1 MAMSETVKVH
11 RQMPSD
17 MAQVPIVWR
26 YELLKYFR
34 SKRLVASIAIAALVV
49 GLIYAIPILTGD
61 GYGNATKEGFIVNF
75 VQFANILVV
84 ICATFFGADSI
95 VGEFQ
100 SRTGYLVFP
109 TPMKREVLFMGKFM
123 ASMTSGIVVM
133 TLFYLGVGGLSLATV
148 GGVDADFLASYGFAL
163 EYLLAAM
170 AIAYFI
176 STIMK
181 GSTGATVLTF
191 FLFVM
196 ILPIIDGISMVS
208 GVKVEGS
215 LSFAGG
221 TIVDILMDPY
231 PVDSTQ
237 DFGQGMTFN
246 NFYPDPAMAALVMII
261 YTVVAVILSMVL
273 FKKKQLTG

>member
-1 MAMSETVKVH
+1 MSETVKVH
-11 RQMPSD
+11 RHMPSD
-17 MAQVPIVWR
+17 AAQVPIVWR

-34 SKRLVASIAIAALVV
+34 SKRLLASIAVAALVV

-61 GYGNATKEGFIVNF
+61 GYSHATKEGFATNF

-109 TPMKREVLFMGKFM
+109 TPMKREVLFLGKFI

-133 TLFYLGVGGLSLATV
+133 TLFYLGVGGLAFATV
-148 GGVDADFLASYGFAL
+148 GGVEADYLASYGFAL

-170 AIAYFI
+170 AIAYLI
-176 STIMK
+176 SSIMK
-181 GSTGATVLTF
+181 GTTGATVLTF
-191 FLFVM
+191 FLFIM
-196 ILPIIDGISMVS
+196 ILPIIDGISMFS
-208 GVKVEGS
+208 GVKVQGS
-215 LSFAGG
+215 LTFAGG
-221 TIVDILMDPY
+221 VIVNILMNPY

-237 DFGQGMTFN
+237 DFGQGVSFSQ
-246 NFYPDPAMAALVMII
+246 FYPDPGIAALVMVV
-261 YTVVAVILSMVL
+261 YAVVALILSMIL

>member
-1 MAMSETVKVH
+1 MSETVKVH
-11 RQMPSD
+11 RHMPSD
-17 MAQVPIVWR
+17 MSQVPIVWR
-26 YELLKYFR
+26 YELLKYLR
-34 SKRLVASIAIAALVV
+34 SKRLLASIAIAALVV

-61 GYGNATKEGFIVNF
+61 GYGNATTQQFAVNF
-75 VQFANILVV
+75 MQFASILAV

-109 TPMKREVLFMGKFM
+109 TPMKREVLFLGKFM

-133 TLFYLGVGGLSLATV
+133 TLFYLGVGGLSFATV
-148 GGVDADFLASYGFAL
+148 GGVDADFFTSYGFAL

-170 AIAYFI
+170 AVAYFI
-176 STIMK
+176 SSIMK

-191 FLFVM
+191 FLFIM

-221 TIVDILMDPY
+221 AIVDILIDPY
-231 PVDSTQ
+231 PVDVKLPGYGHGIS
-237 DFGQGMTFN
+237 FY
-246 NFYPDPAMAALVMII
+246 NFYPDPAMAALVMLI
-261 YTVVAVILSMVL
+261 YAVVAVILSMVL

>member
-1 MAMSETVKVH
+1 MTMSETVKVH
-11 RQMPSD
+11 RHIPSD
-17 MAQVPIVWR
+17 AAQVPIVWR
-26 YELLKYFR
+26 YELLKYLR
-34 SKRLVASIAIAALVV
+34 SKRLIASIAIAALVV
-49 GLIYAIPILTGD
+49 CLIYAIPILTGD
-61 GYGNATKEGFIVNF
+61 GYGNTTAEQFSVTF
-75 VQFANILVV
+75 VQFASILVV

-109 TPMKREVLFMGKFM
+109 TPMKREILFLGKFM

-133 TLFYLGVGGLSLATV
+133 TLFYLGVGGLSFATV

-176 STIMK
+176 SSIMK

-191 FLFVM
+191 FLFIM
-196 ILPIIDGISMVS
+196 ILPIIDMTSMVS
-208 GVKVEGS
+208 GVKVQGS
-215 LSFAGG
+215 LTFAGG
-221 TIVDILMDPY
+221 AVVDILMDPY
-231 PVDSTQ
+231 PVDTTQ
-237 DFGQGMTFN
+237 EYVPGRSFY

-261 YTVVAVILSMVL
+261 YAVIAL
-273 FKKKQLTG
+273 

>member
-1 MAMSETVKVH
+1 MSETVRVH
-11 RQMPSD
+11 RHMPSD
-17 MAQVPIVWR
+17 MTQVPIVWR

-61 GYGNATKEGFIVNF
+61 GYGNTTTEQFAVNF

-123 ASMTSGIVVM
+123 ASMTAGIVVM

-148 GGVDADFLASYGFAL
+148 GGVDADFPASYGFAL
-163 EYLLAAM
+163 LYLLAAM

-176 STIMK
+176 SAIMK

-191 FLFVM
+191 FLFIM

-208 GVKVEGS
+208 GVKVQGS
-215 LSFAGG
+215 LTFAGG
-221 TIVDILMDPY
+221 AIANTLMDPY
-231 PVDSTQ
+231 PVDEKV
-237 DFGQGMTFN
+237 DVGQGMSFYS
-246 NFYPDPAMAALVMII
+246 FYPDPSIAALVMIV
-261 YTVVAVILSMVL
+261 YAVVAMILSMVL

>member
-1 MAMSETVKVH
+1 MSETVKVH
-11 RQMPSD
+11 RHTPSD
-17 MAQVPIVWR
+17 ASQVPIVWR
-26 YELLKYFR
+26 YELLKYLR
-34 SKRLVASIAIAALVV
+34 SKRLLASIAIAAVVV

-61 GYGNATKEGFIVNF
+61 GYGNATKEQFSVNF
-75 VQFANILVV
+75 MQFASILVV

-109 TPMKREVLFMGKFM
+109 TPMKREVLFLGKFM

-133 TLFYLGVGGLSLATV
+133 TLFYLGVGGLSFATV
-148 GGVDADFLASYGFAL
+148 GGVDADFFASYGFAL

-170 AIAYFI
+170 AVAYFI
-176 STIMK
+176 SSIMK

-191 FLFVM
+191 FLFIM

-221 TIVDILMDPY
+221 AIVNILMDPY
-231 PVDSTQ
+231 PVDATQ
-237 DFGQGMTFN
+237 DFGHGMSFYS
-246 NFYPDPAMAALVMII
+246 FYPDPAMAALVMLI
-261 YTVVAVILSMVL
+261 YAVVAVIMSMV
-273 FKKKQLTG
+273 

>member
-1 MAMSETVKVH
+1 MSETVKVH
-11 RQMPSD
+11 RHLPSD
-17 MAQVPIVWR
+17 AAQVPIVWR

-34 SKRLVASIAIAALVV
+34 SKRLLASIAIAAVVV

-61 GYGNATKEGFIVNF
+61 GYGNATVEGFATNF

-109 TPMKREVLFMGKFM
+109 TPMKREVLFLGKFM

-133 TLFYLGVGGLSLATV
+133 TLFYLGVGGLSFATV
-148 GGVDADFLASYGFAL
+148 GGVDSDFFASYGFAL

-170 AIAYFI
+170 AVAYLI
-176 STIMK
+176 SSIMK

-191 FLFVM
+191 FLFIM
-196 ILPIIDGISMVS
+196 ILPIIDGVSMVS

-215 LSFAGG
+215 LTFAGG
-221 TIVDILMDPY
+221 VIVNILMNPY
-231 PVDSTQ
+231 PADSTV
-237 DFGQGMTFN
+237 DFGQGMSFSQ
-246 NFYPDPAMAALVMII
+246 FYPDPAIAAMVMVIYVLV
-261 YTVVAVILSMVL
+261 ALILSMVL
-273 FKKKQLTG
+273 FKRKQLTG

>member
-1 MAMSETVKVH
+1 MMMSETVRVH
-11 RQMPSD
+11 RHLPSD
-17 MAQVPIVWR
+17 AAQVPIVWR
-26 YELLKYFR
+26 YELLKYLR
-34 SKRLVASIAIAALVV
+34 SKRLLASIAIAALVV

-61 GYGNATKEGFIVNF
+61 GYGNATKEGFATNF

-109 TPMKREVLFMGKFM
+109 TPMKREVLFLGKFI
-123 ASMTSGIVVM
+123 ASMTSGIIVM
-133 TLFYLGVGGLSLATV
+133 TLFYLGVGGLSFATV
-148 GGVDADFLASYGFAL
+148 GGVDADFFASYDFAL

-170 AIAYFI
+170 AVAYFI
-176 STIMK
+176 SSIMR

-191 FLFVM
+191 FLFIM

-215 LSFAGG
+215 LTFAGG
-221 TIVDILMDPY
+221 VIVNILMNPY

-237 DFGQGMTFN
+237 DFGQGMTFSQ
-246 NFYPDPAMAALVMII
+246 FYPDPAMAALVMVI
-261 YTVVAVILSMVL
+261 YAVIALILSMVL